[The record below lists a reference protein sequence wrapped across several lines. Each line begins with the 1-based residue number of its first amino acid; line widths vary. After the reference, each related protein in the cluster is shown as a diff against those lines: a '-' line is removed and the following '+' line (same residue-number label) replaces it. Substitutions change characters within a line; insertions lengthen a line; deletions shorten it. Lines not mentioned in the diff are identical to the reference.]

1 MKNKQY
7 LTELGKGFLT
17 IIFFLATMIFF
28 LTWAAIQQYV
38 AYNLMKW
45 KDSNNDNK
53 RKIENGIRSHDY
65 RRIAELWQDGMLK
78 YTENE
83 TGLHE

>member
-1 MKNKQY
+1 VMKNKQY

-38 AYNLMKW
+38 AYNLMK
-45 KDSNNDNK
+45 
-53 RKIENGIRSHDY
+53 
-65 RRIAELWQDGMLK
+65 
-78 YTENE
+78 
-83 TGLHE
+83 